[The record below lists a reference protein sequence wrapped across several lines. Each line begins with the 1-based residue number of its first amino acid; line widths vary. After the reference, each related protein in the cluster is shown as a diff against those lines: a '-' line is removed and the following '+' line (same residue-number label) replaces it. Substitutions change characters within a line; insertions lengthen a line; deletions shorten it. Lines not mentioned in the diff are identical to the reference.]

1 MIEDSGI
8 GRMKNEL
15 INNLGNIARSDIE
28 ALMEADDSL
37 QNDELKNTKETKLR
51 EENHAK
57 TVATIKVLTL
67 LCARPTGW

>member
-8 GRMKNEL
+8 SKMKNEL

-57 TVATIKVLTL
+57 IVATIKVLTL
-67 LCARPTGW
+67 LCVRPTGW

>member
-57 TVATIKVLTL
+57 IVATTKVLTL
-67 LCARPTGW
+67 LFAKPTGW

>member
-8 GRMKNEL
+8 SRMKNEL

-37 QNDELKNTKETKLR
+37 QNDELKNTKETKLS

-57 TVATIKVLTL
+57 IVATIKVLTL
-67 LCARPTGW
+67 LCVRPTGW